1 VTRGAIVVFAKRPRP
16 GEVKTR
22 MTPPLSPEQAADL
35 YAAMLRDVLDATAEF
50 AAALELAPV
59 CAALPPAAVPELA
72 ALCPRAFRVV
82 AQRGPDLAAR
92 MDHAVREAAAAGARR
107 VLLRGSDSPAFD
119 GDVVAEALEALD
131 AVDLVLC
138 PGADGGYD
146 LVGLRGPVPG
156 LFDHPMSTASVLA
169 DTLARAT
176 RRGLRVRLLEPR
188 FDLDTVE
195 DLRHLA
201 RVRTPR
207 LELLCARTFA
217 FLDALAAGPSLALA
231 KGEDPR

>member
-35 YAAMLRDVLDATAEF
+35 YAAMLRDVLAATSGF
-50 AAALELAPV
+50 AAALELEPL
-59 CAALPPAAVPELA
+59 CAALPPASAPELA
-72 ALCPRAFRVV
+72 GLCPPNFRVV

-107 VLLRGSDSPAFD
+107 VLLRGSDSPALD

-131 AVDLVLC
+131 GVDLVLC

-146 LVGLRGPVPG
+146 LVALRGPVPG
-156 LFDHPMSTASVLA
+156 LFDHPMSTPSVLA
-169 DTLARAT
+169 DTLASAA
-176 RRGLRVRLLEPR
+176 RRDLRVRLLEPR

-195 DLRHLA
+195 DLRRLA
-201 RVRTPR
+201 RSRTPR
-207 LELLCARTFA
+207 LEALCAHTFA
-217 FLDALAAGPSLALA
+217 FLDALSSGASRALA
-231 KGEDPR
+231 KSGDPR